1 MQVVLLSKTVT
12 RVLAGALAPLN
23 LGAGAEIQCE
33 AGKCY
38 EIRSADAPVAVR
50 DGSPPLSDRDVVIVA
65 EAPIQIRAQGTVI
78 SLAAYGAAPARVYV
92 SEIVEVR

>member
-1 MQVVLLSKTVT
+1 MPVNLQKTVT

-23 LGAGAEIQCE
+23 LGTGAEIQCE

-50 DGSPPLSDRDVVIVA
+50 DGAPPPSGRAVVTGA
-65 EAPIQIRAQGTVI
+65 QAPLQPRAQGTVI

>member
-1 MQVVLLSKTVT
+1 MPVNLQKTVT

-23 LGAGAEIQCE
+23 LGTGAEIQCE

-50 DGSPPLSDRDVVIVA
+50 DGAPPLSDRDVVMEA
-65 EAPIQIRAQGTVI
+65 EALCVTGAQTCVIR
-78 SLAAYGAAPARVYV
+78 LAAYGAAPARVYV

>member
-1 MQVVLLSKTVT
+1 MPVNLQKTVT

-23 LGAGAEIQCE
+23 LGTGAEIQCE

-50 DGSPPLSDRDVVIVA
+50 DGAPPLSDRDVVIVA